1 MMNGPENIGPN
12 PSWKIFSVKLLFR
25 GLFVIGYLI
34 DILIGNTYNTRI
46 QTRIPSSI
54 QLPE

>member
-1 MMNGPENIGPN
+1 MNGPENIGPN

-34 DILIGNTYNTRI
+34 DILIGNTYTTGI